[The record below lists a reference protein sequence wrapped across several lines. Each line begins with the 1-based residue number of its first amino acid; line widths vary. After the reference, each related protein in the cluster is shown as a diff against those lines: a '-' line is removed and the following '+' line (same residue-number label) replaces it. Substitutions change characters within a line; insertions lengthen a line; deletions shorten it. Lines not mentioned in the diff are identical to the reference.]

1 MPLYYPIF
9 LDLRGRRVVV
19 VGGGAMGEEKV
30 VRLLDYGPRVVV
42 ISPDVTDRV
51 AELVDSG
58 EVTWTRRRYQRG
70 DLEGAFV
77 AIVADTSDDTANRAV
92 SEEARERNVPLNVA
106 DVTELCTWITP
117 SVARRGEV
125 VVATSTGGA
134 SPALARLFRE
144 VLNGTS
150 RMKSTRG
157 LMELADLA
165 PLLSDAREELRDR
178 GVRIPPDHWQASI
191 TDDLIGLVQAN
202 EYEQAKQTL
211 MEDLLVGA
219 ACDCASGIC
228 RMYEETAQP
237 NAAE

>member
-30 VRLLDYGPRVVV
+30 VRLLEYGPRVVV
-42 ISPDVTDRV
+42 VSPDVTDRV
-51 AELVDSG
+51 AELADSG
-58 EVTWTRRRYQRG
+58 EVEWTRRAYQRG
-70 DLEGAFV
+70 DLGGAFV
-77 AIVADTSDDTANRAV
+77 AIVADTSDDAVNHAV
-92 SEEARERNVPLNVA
+92 SNEARERNVPLNVA

-125 VVATSTGGA
+125 IVATSTGGA

-150 RMKSTRG
+150 RLKSTRG

-165 PLLSDAREELRDR
+165 PLLSDAREELRVR

-219 ACDCASGIC
+219 ACDCAGGIC

-237 NAAE
+237 NTAE

>member
-30 VRLLDYGPRVVV
+30 VRLLEYGPRVVV
-42 ISPDVTDRV
+42 VSPDVTERV
-51 AELVDSG
+51 AELADSG
-58 EVTWTRRRYQRG
+58 EVEWTRRAYQRG

-77 AIVADTSDDTANRAV
+77 AIVADTSDDATNHAV
-92 SEEARERNVPLNVA
+92 SNEARERNVPLNVA

-125 VVATSTGGA
+125 IVATSTGGA

-150 RMKSTRG
+150 RLKSTRG

-165 PLLSDAREELRDR
+165 PLLSDAREELRVR
-178 GVRIPPDHWQASI
+178 GVRIPPDHWQAGI

-219 ACDCASGIC
+219 ACDCVGGIC

-237 NAAE
+237 NKAE

>member
-9 LDLRGRRVVV
+9 LDVRGRRVVV

-30 VRLLDYGPRVVV
+30 VRLLEYGPRVVV
-42 ISPDVTDRV
+42 VSPDVTDRV
-51 AELVDSG
+51 EELADSG
-58 EVTWTRRRYQRG
+58 EVEWTRRAYQRG
-70 DLEGAFV
+70 DLQGAFV
-77 AIVADTSDDTANRAV
+77 AIVADTSDDEMNRAV
-92 SEEARERNVPLNVA
+92 SNEARERNVPLNVA

-150 RMKSTRG
+150 RMKSARG
-157 LMELADLA
+157 LMELADIA

-211 MEDLLVGA
+211 MDDLLVAA
-219 ACDCASGIC
+219 ACDCAGGAC
-228 RMYEETAQP
+228 RMYEETGQA
-237 NAAE
+237 NTAE

>member
-9 LDLRGRRVVV
+9 LDVRGRRVVV

-30 VRLLDYGPRVVV
+30 VRLLEYGPRVVV
-42 ISPDVTDRV
+42 VSPDVTDRV
-51 AELVDSG
+51 EELADSG
-58 EVTWTRRRYQRG
+58 EVEWTRRAYQRG
-70 DLEGAFV
+70 DLQGAFV
-77 AIVADTSDDTANRAV
+77 AIVADTSDDEMNRAV
-92 SEEARERNVPLNVA
+92 SNEARERNVPLNVA

-150 RMKSTRG
+150 RMKSARG

-211 MEDLLVGA
+211 MDDLLVAA
-219 ACDCASGIC
+219 ACDCAGGAC
-228 RMYEETAQP
+228 RMYEETGQA
-237 NAAE
+237 NTAE

>member
-30 VRLLDYGPRVVV
+30 VRLLEYGPRVVV
-42 ISPDVTDRV
+42 VSPDVTDRV
-51 AELVDSG
+51 AELADSG
-58 EVTWTRRRYQRG
+58 EVEWTRRAYQRG
-70 DLEGAFV
+70 DLQGAFV
-77 AIVADTSDDTANRAV
+77 AIVADTSDDEMNRAV
-92 SEEARERNVPLNVA
+92 SNEARERNVPLNVA

-157 LMELADLA
+157 LMELSDLA
-165 PLLSDAREELRDR
+165 PLLSDAREELRAR

-211 MEDLLVGA
+211 MDDLLVAA
-219 ACDCASGIC
+219 ACDCAGGAC
-228 RMYEETAQP
+228 RMYEGTGQANTA
-237 NAAE
+237 E

>member
-9 LDLRGRRVVV
+9 MDLRGRRVVV

-30 VRLLDYGPRVVV
+30 VRLLAYGPRVVV
-42 ISPDVTDRV
+42 VSPDVTDRV
-51 AELVDSG
+51 AELVDRG
-58 EVTWTRRRYQRG
+58 KVEWTRRPYQRG

-77 AIVADTSDDTANRAV
+77 AIVADTSDDAANRAV
-92 SEEARERNVPLNVA
+92 SKEARERNVPLNVA

-202 EYEQAKQTL
+202 EYDQAKQML

-219 ACDCASGIC
+219 ACDCAGGIC
-228 RMYEETAQP
+228 RMYEEAAQP